1 MARQGKPIDPE
12 ARFLSPRQ
20 AARVL
25 GVSEFLIYNGVVSG
39 EVPCRRLGQ
48 RILIPRAWVDNPGS
62 LETAPDPTKH
72 SAQEVRHVIHV
83 I

>member
-1 MARQGKPIDPE
+1 MARHGKPIDPE

-25 GVSEFLIYNGVVSG
+25 GVSEFLIYNGVAAG

-48 RILIPRAWVDNPGS
+48 RILIPRDWVDQPGS
-62 LETAPDPTKH
+62 LETA
-72 SAQEVRHVIHV
+72 AQEVRHAPYVI
-83 I
+83 